1 MSGFAIRTD
10 GQGWRVVDGPGP
22 DAKDKLKTYPDP
34 EFEVFSTEPPQ
45 PNNNVVWASV
55 DVERDRRIDSGIKF
69 DDVLY
74 QFRAADRENI
84 AGAAQLAFMAIVLNN
99 AQPGDL
105 RWSNPDVDF
114 DWIAADNSRIPM
126 DAQTV
131 IAFGKAA
138 AQRKD
143 DMIKAGRI
151 LKDMPVIPVNYTD
164 DEWWPE

>member
-10 GQGWRVVDGPGP
+10 GQGWRVVDGPKP
-22 DAKDKLKTYPDP
+22 DADDVSKTYPDP
-34 EFEVFSTEPPQ
+34 AIEVFSTLLPQ
-45 PNNNVVWASV
+45 PNSDVSWASV
-55 DVERDRRIDSGIKF
+55 DVERDRRIDIGITF
-69 DDVLY
+69 DNVLF
-74 QFRAADRENI
+74 QFRSADRENI
-84 AGAAQLAFMAIVLNN
+84 TGAAQLAFMAVILNN
-99 AQPGDL
+99 AQPGNL

-143 DMIKAGRI
+143 DMIKAGRT
-151 LKDMPVIPVNYTD
+151 LKDMPVIPANYTD
-164 DEWWPE
+164 DEWWPV